1 MAAGCAAR
9 SAVWGAGPEVIRSS
23 MSRKII
29 DFQDPQPSP
38 ALRHLLACEQAQL
51 DAAVSDIFGFH
62 ALQLGLPEVSGL
74 TANRMPHRWL
84 ACEAPADG
92 AELLTH
98 YSALPF
104 PADSLD
110 LVVLPHTLEASS
122 DPHATLR
129 EVHRVLVPEGRVV
142 VAGLNPV
149 SLWGW
154 RSRPALWRRW
164 RKWETSGGSGEWI
177 GYWRLRDWLR
187 LLGFEVEIAQF
198 RCYRPAL
205 GSETWFERLGW
216 MESLGQRWWPIFGG
230 MYFVVAVKRV
240 HGMRLLSPAWKQ
252 GSKRQVAPI
261 PVARNTAVAPDKPLT
276 LHEISRSGE

>member
-1 MAAGCAAR
+1 MAAGSAAR
-9 SAVWGAGPEVIRSS
+9 SAVWGIGPEVIRSS

-38 ALRHLLACEQAQL
+38 ALRHLLACEQVQL
-51 DAAVSDIFGFH
+51 DAAVSDVFGFH
-62 ALQLGLPEVSGL
+62 ALQLGLPVVSGL
-74 TANRMPHRWL
+74 AANRMPHRWL
-84 ACEAPADG
+84 ACETPTQG

-98 YSALPF
+98 FSALPF

-110 LVVLPHTLEASS
+110 LVVLPHTLEAST

-154 RSRPALWRRW
+154 RGRPAPWRRW
-164 RKWETSGGSGEWI
+164 RRWESTGGSDEWI

-187 LLGFEVEIAQF
+187 LLGFEVESAQF
-198 RCYRPAL
+198 SCYRPVL
-205 GSETWFERLGW
+205 RSETWFERLGW
-216 MESLGQRWWPIFGG
+216 MEWAGRRWWPIFGG

-240 HGMRLLSPAWKQ
+240 HGMRLLSPAWKLA
-252 GSKRQVAPI
+252 SKRTAATV
-261 PVARNTAVAPDKPLT
+261 PVARNTAVTGDDPLT